1 MSRAS
6 DASAVPSAVPP
17 SGTSA
22 SSVADPAPATDVAP
36 VDAVLPLS
44 QLLLFG
50 LQHVLVMAA
59 VPITSVFLVAKALGL
74 PAALTV
80 NLISA
85 TFLLCGV
92 GTLLQSFGPW
102 KFGAR
107 LPFVMVPGGAPIV
120 MFVTIAQQRDL
131 QTASGAVI
139 LTALFYFLVLP
150 VFARCLRFFPKIVI
164 GTLLLLVSINLV
176 KVYGGIIAGKAGTPT
191 FADPVNIGL
200 ALATIGFTVLFARLF
215 KGTLG
220 QLAVLLGLLA
230 GTVLAA
236 ACGLMDFGAVAGG
249 PVWSLPTLL
258 PFGVP
263 HFDLVAAVPLLIF
276 SVISMV
282 EATGQTVAVADVVG
296 RKIDPRD
303 AVPRTIRG
311 DALVSLAGGFFGTSM
326 IITSGENIG
335 IVRAT
340 NVRSRYV
347 TATAGAI
354 LVLVALSA
362 PLGRLASAIPSAVVG
377 GTAMVVFAIIGTMGI
392 DMLRKVDLHERGNM
406 FVLAGAL
413 TMGLLPIVVPGLYS
427 RFPDML
433 QLVLG
438 NGLAMGSIT
447 AVLLNVFFN
456 RAPETSAS
464 TRIESVKSAE
474 SIKPAEPADM
484 ASASR

>member
-1 MSRAS
+1 MSRANE
-6 DASAVPSAVPP
+6 P
-17 SGTSA
+17 
-22 SSVADPAPATDVAP
+22 AP
-36 VDAVLPLS
+36 VDAVLPFS

-74 PAALTV
+74 SAALTV

-85 TFLLCGV
+85 TFLLCGL

-139 LTALFYFLVLP
+139 LTALFYFLILP

-191 FADPVNIGL
+191 FGDPVNIGL
-200 ALATIGFTVLFARLF
+200 ALATIGFTLLFARLF
-215 KGTLG
+215 KGMLG

-230 GTVLAA
+230 GTLLAA
-236 ACGLMDFGAVAGG
+236 AFGLMDFSPVAAG
-249 PVWSLPTLL
+249 PVWSTPTLL
-258 PFGVP
+258 PFGMP

-282 EATGQTVAVADVVG
+282 EATGQTVAVAEVVG
-296 RKIDPRD
+296 RSIDPRD
-303 AVPRTIRG
+303 AVPRTVRG
-311 DALVSLAGGFFGTSM
+311 DALVSLLGGLFGTSM

-347 TATAGAI
+347 TAMAGAI
-354 LVLVALSA
+354 LVLIALSA
-362 PLGRLASAIPSAVVG
+362 PLGRLASAIPVAVVG

-392 DMLRKVDLHERGNM
+392 DMLRRTDLHERGNM

-413 TMGLLPIVVPGLYS
+413 TMGLLPILVPGLYS
-427 RFPDML
+427 RFPDTL

-447 AVLLNVFFN
+447 AVVLNLLFN
-456 RAPETSAS
+456 RP
-464 TRIESVKSAE
+464 
-474 SIKPAEPADM
+474 PAERAAPLP
-484 ASASR
+484 SAVPPQ

>member
-1 MSRAS
+1 MSRVS
-6 DASAVPSAVPP
+6 D
-17 SGTSA
+17 T
-22 SSVADPAPATDVAP
+22 PA
-36 VDAVLPLS
+36 VDAVLPLG
-44 QLLLFG
+44 QLLVFG

-74 PAALTV
+74 SQALTV

-120 MFVTIAQQRDL
+120 MFLTIAQQRDL

-139 LTALFYFLVLP
+139 LTALFYFVVLP
-150 VFARCLRFFPKIVI
+150 VFSRCLKYFPKIVI

-176 KVYGGIIAGKAGTPT
+176 KVYGGIIAGRAGTPG
-191 FADPVNIGL
+191 FADPANIGL
-200 ALATIGFTVLFARLF
+200 ALATIGFTVVFARLF
-215 KGTLG
+215 KGMLG

-230 GTVLAA
+230 GSIVAA
-236 ACGLMDFGAVAGG
+236 LFGMMDFSGVAAG
-249 PVWSLPTLL
+249 PVWSAPTLL

-263 HFDLVAAVPLLIF
+263 HFDVVAAVPLLIF

-282 EATGQTVAVADVVG
+282 EATGQTVAVAEVVG
-296 RKIDPRD
+296 RPIDPRD
-303 AVPRTIRG
+303 VVPRTIRG
-311 DALVSLAGGFFGTSM
+311 DALMSLIGGFFGTSM

-354 LVLVALSA
+354 LILVALSA
-362 PLGRLASAIPSAVVG
+362 PLGRLFNAIPSAVVG

-413 TMGLLPIVVPGLYS
+413 TMGLLPILVPGLYS
-427 RFPDML
+427 KFPDTL

-438 NGLAMGSIT
+438 NGLAMGSLT
-447 AVLLNVFFN
+447 AIVLNIVFHHF
-456 RAPETSAS
+456 
-464 TRIESVKSAE
+464 SAE
-474 SIKPAEPADM
+474 RAEAAVNETAPA
-484 ASASR
+484 SQ

>member
-1 MSRAS
+1 MSRANE
-6 DASAVPSAVPP
+6 P
-17 SGTSA
+17 
-22 SSVADPAPATDVAP
+22 AP
-36 VDAVLPLS
+36 VDAVLPFS

-74 PAALTV
+74 SAALTV

-85 TFLLCGV
+85 TFLLCGL

-139 LTALFYFLVLP
+139 LTALFYFLILP

-191 FADPVNIGL
+191 FGDPVNIGL

-215 KGTLG
+215 KGMLG
-220 QLAVLLGLLA
+220 QLAVLLGLLT
-230 GTVLAA
+230 GTLLAA
-236 ACGLMDFGAVAGG
+236 AFGLMDFSPVAAG
-249 PVWSLPTLL
+249 PVWSSPTLL
-258 PFGVP
+258 PFGLP

-282 EATGQTVAVADVVG
+282 EATGQTVAVAEVVG
-296 RKIDPRD
+296 RPIDPRD
-303 AVPRTIRG
+303 AVPRTVRG
-311 DALVSLAGGFFGTSM
+311 DALVSLLGGLFGTSM

-347 TATAGAI
+347 TAMAGAI
-354 LVLVALSA
+354 LVLIALSA
-362 PLGRLASAIPSAVVG
+362 PLGRLASAIPAAVVG

-392 DMLRKVDLHERGNM
+392 DMLRRTDLHERGNM

-413 TMGLLPIVVPGLYS
+413 TMGLLPILVPGLYS
-427 RFPDML
+427 RFPDTL

-447 AVLLNVFFN
+447 AVVLNLLFN
-456 RAPETSAS
+456 RP
-464 TRIESVKSAE
+464 
-474 SIKPAEPADM
+474 PAERAAPLP
-484 ASASR
+484 SAVPPQ

>member
-1 MSRAS
+1 MSRANE
-6 DASAVPSAVPP
+6 
-17 SGTSA
+17 
-22 SSVADPAPATDVAP
+22 VAP
-36 VDAVLPLS
+36 VDAVLPFS

-74 PAALTV
+74 SAALTV

-85 TFLLCGV
+85 TFLLCGL

-139 LTALFYFLVLP
+139 LTALFYFLILP

-191 FADPVNIGL
+191 FGDPVNIGL
-200 ALATIGFTVLFARLF
+200 ALATIGFTLLFARLF
-215 KGTLG
+215 KGMLG

-230 GTVLAA
+230 GTLLAA
-236 ACGLMDFGAVAGG
+236 AFGLMDFSPVAAG
-249 PVWSLPTLL
+249 PVWSTPTLL
-258 PFGVP
+258 PFGLP

-282 EATGQTVAVADVVG
+282 EATGQTVAVAEVVG
-296 RKIDPRD
+296 RSIDPRD
-303 AVPRTIRG
+303 AVPRTVRG
-311 DALVSLAGGFFGTSM
+311 DALVSLLGGLFGTSM

-347 TATAGAI
+347 TAMAGAI
-354 LVLVALSA
+354 LVLIALSA
-362 PLGRLASAIPSAVVG
+362 PLGRLASAIPVAVVG

-392 DMLRKVDLHERGNM
+392 DMLRRTDLHERGNM

-413 TMGLLPIVVPGLYS
+413 TMGLLPILVPGLYS
-427 RFPDML
+427 RFPDTL

-447 AVLLNVFFN
+447 AVVLNLLFN
-456 RAPETSAS
+456 RPLAERAAPLPSAVPPPVS
-464 TRIESVKSAE
+464 
-474 SIKPAEPADM
+474 PQ
-484 ASASR
+484 